1 MNSDAKKVAVL
12 GGGSFGTS
20 IANILADNGH
30 QVRLWMRNQDT
41 VHDIATIH
49 ENTRYL
55 PGKKLNPSIIP
66 TTSLETAVVSAD
78 LLFVAIPSKAFQSVV
93 RDAAQWLNEDQILVS
108 TTKGIGE
115 DGFKLMS
122 QILEENTPC
131 KYIGVLS
138 GPNLAKEVAER
149 TLTGSVIASEH
160 EEVRL
165 AVQQTLSCGYF
176 RVYANS
182 DRFGVE
188 LGGALKNIYAIA
200 SGMAAALGMGENTKS
215 MLITRSLAEMS
226 RFAARL
232 GGNPM
237 TFLGLAGV
245 GDLFVTCTSPLS
257 RNYQVGYALAQGRQ
271 LEDILAT
278 LGGTAEGVNTI
289 RLVKKQSEE
298 LEVYMPLV
306 HGLYD
311 ILFEG
316 KELKDVI
323 KKLMLGEQN
332 SDVEFVLPGPDKL
345 ANLKRG

>member
-66 TTSLETAVVSAD
+66 TTCLETAVVSAD

>member
-66 TTSLETAVVSAD
+66 TTCLETAVASAD